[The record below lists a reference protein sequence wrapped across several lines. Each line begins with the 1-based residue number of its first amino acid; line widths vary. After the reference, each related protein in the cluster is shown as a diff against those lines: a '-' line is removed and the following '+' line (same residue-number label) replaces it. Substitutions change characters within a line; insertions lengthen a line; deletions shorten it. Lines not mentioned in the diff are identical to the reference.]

1 MFYRKNVDFVDL
13 IWEDFMFQID
23 NRKSSAKIKENMPY
37 PRFTKAIIQ
46 HFISKDKSI
55 SMRNGMFMHSVKND
69 SVLGTL
75 KFVAKGDDNQVYGKT
90 IPGVMINQ
98 EIKNSIAYQTYLA
111 FSTGAVKPK
120 KARKWKQPAS
130 TPKKK
135 TRITASDDSDSESA
149 KSLQEEESQ
158 LVLSSK
164 ILLVYV
170 PDEPKANSLDQ
181 ESENESWGESEDDD
195 DDCIS
200 DDGRIEYDDDK
211 SINLTKT
218 NDEEETQE
226 SDDEFVHTSDD
237 YVPTDDETQDNV
249 KLADEDKA
257 DEEIIDAEKIEAK
270 HEEIYQEVASAQVQD
285 EGQVTIN
292 VVPATHTEKVD
303 APPSSSSRSVS
314 SNYDNIFLNLD
325 NISSVET

>member
-1 MFYRKNVDFVDL
+1 MSTD
-13 IWEDFMFQID
+13 M
-23 NRKSSAKIKENMPY
+23 SS
-37 PRFTKAIIQ
+37 
-46 HFISKDKSI
+46 
-55 SMRNGMFMHSVKND
+55 
-69 SVLGTL
+69 
-75 KFVAKGDDNQVYGKT
+75 
-90 IPGVMINQ
+90 
-98 EIKNSIAYQTYLA
+98 
-111 FSTGAVKPK
+111 
-120 KARKWKQPAS
+120 
-130 TPKKK
+130 
-135 TRITASDDSDSESA
+135 
-149 KSLQEEESQ
+149 
-158 LVLSSK
+158 
-164 ILLVYV
+164 
-170 PDEPKANSLDQ
+170 DQ
-181 ESENESWGESEDDD
+181 ESENDSWGESEDDNED
-195 DDCIS
+195 LKS
-200 DDGRIEYDDDK
+200 DDKRTEIDDDK

-314 SNYDNIFLNLD
+314 SNYSSIFLNLG
-325 NISSVET
+325 NISSAETKIISMLDVKVQQEILKIQSSSLLIVPVLIIPKPTVLSSIPKITTEAPTTTISPLIPPFIPILPHLTPIPTPTTTEATTSTLAVPESETLSAIHLRVSDLENKVKQLKNVDHSTLLFATIKSDVPTAVKEYLGTSLGDALHKVLQRHTT